1 MRLLCTLYLMK
12 QTFLNFAEFITCVFN
27 PRPSLCGV
35 EVGPDQSPMKEK
47 KETKLTV
54 TS

>member
-1 MRLLCTLYLMK
+1 MK
-12 QTFLNFAEFITCVFN
+12 QTFLNFAEFITCVLS

-35 EVGPDQSPMKEK
+35 EVGPDQSPMKEE
-47 KETKLTV
+47 KEKEKELTI